1 MAEYQYKEP
10 QQCSSEVLFKDKGS
24 KFYGYVYPVYDED
37 DVQNALEELKV
48 VHSKARHFC
57 YAWQL
62 GANSEKYRVND
73 DGEPSN
79 SAGMPIFGQI
89 QSFGLT
95 NCLIVVVRY
104 FGGTKLGVGGLIS
117 AYKTTAKLAIDQTKI
132 ITKDIT
138 KTIEITCDYSL
149 MNDVMRV
156 VKELHLD
163 ILEQNHGLNCNFIIQ
178 IPVIHFEKTKER
190 FANIYGLKLKS

>member
-1 MAEYQYKEP
+1 MTKHQYKEP
-10 QQCSSEVLFKDKGS
+10 QRASSEVLFKDKGS
-24 KFYGYVYPVYDED
+24 KFYGYVYPIYSEED
-37 DVQNALEELKV
+37 ILDALKELKI

-62 GANSEKYRVND
+62 GANSERHRVND

-89 QSFGLT
+89 QSYELT

-117 AYKTTAKLAIDQTKI
+117 AYKTTAKLAIDQTEI
-132 ITKDIT
+132 LTKEIT
-138 KTIEITCDYSL
+138 KTIEISCDYAL

-156 VKELHLD
+156 VKELQLH
-163 ILEQNHGLNCNFIIQ
+163 ILEQNHGLQCNFIIQ
-178 IPVIHFEKTKER
+178 IPLMHFDKTKER
-190 FANIYGLKLKS
+190 FENIYGLNLKS